1 MQGTQEH
8 DDMAKATDSVMGKR
22 DEKARAGA
30 VVEEGKG
37 ETLAAF
43 PPPPGSTAPLVSGS
57 PPPSPGPIRFHL
69 LFCLWP

>member
-22 DEKARAGA
+22 DEKARTGAG
-30 VVEEGKG
+30 VEEGKG

-43 PPPPGSTAPLVSGS
+43 PPPPGSTSSLWIPPFPLAP
-57 PPPSPGPIRFHL
+57 
-69 LFCLWP
+69 